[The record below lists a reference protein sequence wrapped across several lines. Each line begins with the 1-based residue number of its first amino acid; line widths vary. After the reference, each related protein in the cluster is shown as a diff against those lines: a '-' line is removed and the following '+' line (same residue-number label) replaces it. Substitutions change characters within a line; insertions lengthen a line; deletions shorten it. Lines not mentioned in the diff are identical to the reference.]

1 MRGNDIQTNVEE
13 LQDLTLGTA
22 TVDQVKSN
30 LNAIRDDL
38 TKISDAQ
45 GQLNDS
51 QKQQVQKATETFKS
65 QLKSLAEDLGRSVS
79 LEDAAQQLESD
90 FAELA
95 TVYRQSFAPIDCG

>member
-65 QLKSLAEDLGRSVS
+65 QLKSLAEDLGPSVS

-90 FAELA
+90 FAEFA